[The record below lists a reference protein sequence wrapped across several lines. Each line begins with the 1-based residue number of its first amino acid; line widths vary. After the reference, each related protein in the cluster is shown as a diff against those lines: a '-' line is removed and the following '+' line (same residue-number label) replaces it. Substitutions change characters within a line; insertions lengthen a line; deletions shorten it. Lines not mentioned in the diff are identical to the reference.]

1 LLLEVTF
8 IMLVFAELCR
18 MPEKLGHKQ
27 DIRRLE
33 RNDMTM
39 IRWIC
44 STKLSDKI
52 PSNEL
57 KERLYLIGVEDAL

>member
-1 LLLEVTF
+1 
-8 IMLVFAELCR
+8 

-57 KERLYLIGVEDAL
+57 KERLHLIGVEDAL